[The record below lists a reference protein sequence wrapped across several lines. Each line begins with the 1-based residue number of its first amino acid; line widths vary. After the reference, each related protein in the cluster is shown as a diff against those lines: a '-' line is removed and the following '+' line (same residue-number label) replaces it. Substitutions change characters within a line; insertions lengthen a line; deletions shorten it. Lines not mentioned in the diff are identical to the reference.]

1 MWSGSFS
8 RTKLERRASRAVS
21 ALLVALGFGAGCS
34 GRSSTVI
41 VPPEQ
46 SGTGGTGGS
55 GVGGSSQA
63 GRGGFGGASAGR
75 DAGANAGADA
85 GEDPYVDPGCPN
97 TPAPEGVR
105 ECDIFSM
112 PSGCPQGTGCYPDL
126 VHPFGDGCDQQT
138 LNLVCRVAGTGVEGD
153 RCGAGTEGCAPGFT
167 CIVGAESGKRCLRI
181 CNPGMGLS
189 CEPGAICGD
198 TDARGIGVCS

>member
-8 RTKLERRASRAVS
+8 RTKLERRASRA
-21 ALLVALGFGAGCS
+21 ALASLVVLGLAAGCS

-41 VPPEQ
+41 VPPED

-63 GRGGFGGASAGR
+63 GRGGVAGASAGR
-75 DAGANAGADA
+75 DAGVDADA
-85 GEDPYVDPGCPN
+85 GGEDPYVDPGCPN
-97 TPAPEGVR
+97 TPAPEGVK
-105 ECDIFSM
+105 ECDIFSL
-112 PSGCPQGTGCYPDL
+112 PSGCPEGTGCYPDL
-126 VHPFGDGCDQQT
+126 VHPYGDGCDQQT
-138 LNLVCRVAGTGVEGD
+138 LNLVCRVAGRGVEGD

-181 CNPGMGLS
+181 CNPGMGLY

>member
-8 RTKLERRASRAVS
+8 QTKLERRALRALIV
-21 ALLVALGFGAGCS
+21 LVAAAGVGAGCS
-34 GRSSTVI
+34 GRSTTQI

-55 GVGGSSQA
+55 GTGGSGFA
-63 GRGGFGGASAGR
+63 GRGGQGGMSAGR
-75 DAGANAGADA
+75 DAGKDADA
-85 GEDPYVDPGCPN
+85 GEDDPYVDPGCPS

-112 PSGCPQGTGCYPDL
+112 PSGCPEGTGCYPDL
-126 VHPFGDGCDQQT
+126 VHPYGVGCDQQT

-153 RCGAGTEGCAPGFT
+153 LCGAGTEGCAPGFT

-181 CNPGMGLS
+181 CNPKMGLFF
-189 CEPGAICGD
+189 EPGAICGD

>member
-8 RTKLERRASRAVS
+8 STKLERQALRAALVVTVAVGL
-21 ALLVALGFGAGCS
+21 AAGCS
-34 GRSSTVI
+34 GRSTSVI

-46 SGTGGTGGS
+46 SGTGGSGT
-55 GVGGSSQA
+55 GVGGASYA
-63 GRGGFGGASAGR
+63 GRGGHGGAGAGR
-75 DAGANAGADA
+75 DAGAEADA
-85 GEDPYVDPGCPN
+85 GEEDPYVDPGCPN
-97 TPAPEGVR
+97 TPAPEGVK
-105 ECDIFSM
+105 ECEIFSM
-112 PSGCPQGTGCYPDL
+112 PSGCPAGTGCYPDL

-153 RCGAGTEGCAPGFT
+153 LCGAGTEGCAPGFT

-181 CNPGMGLS
+181 CNPSMGLF
-189 CEPGAICGD
+189 CDPGAICGD